1 MVKTGTLLGGEINST
16 EQQMEEIFQF
26 EKKLAEMYEPK
37 ERLRNME
44 KIYHKM
50 TVADLQQLAPAVRFL
65 IGNDHKFILYC
76 NCNLLLLRS
85 YYPSLELNYFR
96 SHGWIT

>member
-1 MVKTGTLLGGEINST
+1 MVKIGTLLGGEMNST
-16 EQQMEEIFQF
+16 EEQMRGIFQF
-26 EKKLAEMYEPK
+26 EKKLAEIYEPK

-65 IGNDHKFILYC
+65 IRNDDKFILCSY
-76 NCNLLLLRS
+76 CNLLL
-85 YYPSLELNYFR
+85 
-96 SHGWIT
+96 SHILIILLSN

>member
-1 MVKTGTLLGGEINST
+1 MVKIGTLLGGEMNST
-16 EQQMEEIFQF
+16 EEQMSEIFQF
-26 EKKLAEMYEPK
+26 EKKLAEIYEPK

-65 IGNDHKFILYC
+65 IRNDDKFILYC
-76 NCNLLLLRS
+76 IVIAISFCHIFLLS
-85 YYPSLELNYFR
+85 FFR
-96 SHGWIT
+96 IKLF